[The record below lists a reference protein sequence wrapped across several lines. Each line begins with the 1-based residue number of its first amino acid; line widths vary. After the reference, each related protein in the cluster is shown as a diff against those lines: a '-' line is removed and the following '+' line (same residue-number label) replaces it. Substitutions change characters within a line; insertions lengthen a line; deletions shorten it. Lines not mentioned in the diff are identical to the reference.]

1 MTSILLTGER
11 TLLREQPVLG
21 DYRPQDYVERRD
33 WAVAPDGARV
43 PISIIHRIGLQY
55 PAPLLLYGYGAYESC
70 EDPRFSIARLSL
82 LDRGMVFAVAH
93 VRGGGELGRPWY
105 EHGKM
110 LEKRNTFTD
119 FIAVAKHLI
128 DTDVTRAD
136 NLVALGGSA
145 GGLLMGAVANMAP
158 ELFAG
163 ILAQVPFV
171 DALTTILDPSLP
183 LTVTEWDEWGNPVGG
198 QGRLPLHEVL
208 LAVRERRRQGLS
220 ADSRDDVAERC
231 QGLLRRAREMGC
243 GASAHP
249 GRF

>member
-1 MTSILLTGER
+1 M
-11 TLLREQPVLG
+11 
-21 DYRPQDYVERRD
+21 
-33 WAVAPDGARV
+33 
-43 PISIIHRIGLQY
+43 
-55 PAPLLLYGYGAYESC
+55 LLYGYGAYESC

-82 LDRGMVFAVAH
+82 LDRGMIFAVAH

-119 FIAVAKHLI
+119 FIAVARHLI
-128 DTDVTRAD
+128 DTDVTRAE

-183 LTVTEWDEWGNPVGG
+183 LTVTEWDEWGNPLEDKDVYLYMKSYSPYENVEAKDYPAILAMTSLNDTRVYYVEPAKWVAALRHA
-198 QGRLPLHEVL
+198 QAIPTLPP
-208 LAVRERRRQGLS
+208 RS
-220 ADSRDDVAERC
+220 CSRPR
-231 QGLLRRAREMGC
+231 
-243 GASAHP
+243 
-249 GRF
+249 